1 MLAVAALMVS
11 RVPTFAMKRFRVP
24 HEWVLPTLLVVGAL
38 AAFLTTEPWA
48 TMLVVGAVYLG
59 SIPFSIRSYR
69 RLRRAAEEI
78 RAATLRLASEAG
90 ATADRPF
97 K

>member
-1 MLAVAALMVS
+1 MVS

-24 HEWVLPTLLVVGAL
+24 QEWVLPTLLVVGAL

-48 TMLVVGAVYLG
+48 TMLVMGALYLG

-69 RLRRAAEEI
+69 RLRRAAETM
-78 RAATLRLASEAG
+78 RAATLRVASEAAAAAG
-90 ATADRPF
+90 RPID
-97 K
+97 